1 MRVRLKR
8 LNNLLLIPW
17 FPVFNTT
24 FYFRQPNLHRYATI
38 LFHHQHCLSHQVEFR
53 ELDPRIFTIYLL
65 RDKPLINF
73 LTNTCLLLIMYYIV
87 VMTNCNTL
95 EAKNFARFFNSN
107 KRVFM
112 DNNMIAQAFFMC
124 CRMV

>member
-8 LNNLLLIPW
+8 LKNLLLIPW

-38 LFHHQHCLSHQVEFR
+38 LFHHQYCLSHQAEFR
-53 ELDPRIFTIYLL
+53 ELDTRIFTIYLL